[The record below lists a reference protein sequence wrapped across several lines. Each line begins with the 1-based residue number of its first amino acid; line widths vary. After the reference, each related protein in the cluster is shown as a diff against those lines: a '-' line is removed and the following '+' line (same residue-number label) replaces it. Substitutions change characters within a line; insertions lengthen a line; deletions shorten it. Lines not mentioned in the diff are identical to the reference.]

1 MPLPSHGKNV
11 LYCHDQQ
18 SRCLGSYA
26 HMSLDRSSQGLH
38 TTARCSLR
46 LHNRCK
52 YSVIWLVKHDVCQKL
67 LNTDRKSLHWPARI
81 AEQTT
86 GMLSLRA
93 HRPHVVFERGYQFYL
108 TFFSCFVSR
117 CLIFLIVS
125 RSAACVVYVCVQIL
139 WMEQTVKSSSNSSII
154 KTSYFR

>member
-1 MPLPSHGKNV
+1 MNHINSGGPTNHKRQVKMPLPLHGKNV

-26 HMSLDRSSQGLH
+26 CMSLDRSSQGLH

-86 GMLSLRA
+86 GILSLRA

-108 TFFSCFVSR
+108 TAAHSHFFFSLVLCPDV
-117 CLIFLIVS
+117 
-125 RSAACVVYVCVQIL
+125 
-139 WMEQTVKSSSNSSII
+139 
-154 KTSYFR
+154 